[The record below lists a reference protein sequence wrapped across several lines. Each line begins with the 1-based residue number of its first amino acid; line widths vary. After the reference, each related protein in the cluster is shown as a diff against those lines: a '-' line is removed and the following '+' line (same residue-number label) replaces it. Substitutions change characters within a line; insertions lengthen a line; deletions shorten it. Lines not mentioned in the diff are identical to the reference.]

1 MPIRIIKHEVV
12 PKTGSFEVRFPDGR
26 PSVYFY
32 WDDIPGRRVRSVQT
46 DSKRALEAAKA
57 RAKAT
62 RAKAKQLRY
71 AAPRE
76 MCRLLQVAEE
86 YDKLGERYAEWQG
99 SAQLPAAEAPEQ

>member
-1 MPIRIIKHEVV
+1 MHDPVKQ
-12 PKTGSFEVRFPDGR
+12 PK
-26 PSVYFY
+26 Y
-32 WDDIPGRRVRSVQT
+32 WRD
-46 DSKRALEAAKA
+46 

-76 MCRLLQVAEE
+76 MCRLLRVAEE

-99 SAQLPAAEAPEQ
+99 QRTIASRRSARIGPRPASLWTSSLA

>member
-1 MPIRIIKHEVV
+1 VSGHDQLFFTNV
-12 PKTGSFEVRFPDGR
+12 
-26 PSVYFY
+26 
-32 WDDIPGRRVRSVQT
+32 WDDGCDVCSTGCMHDPVKQP
-46 DSKRALEAAKA
+46 KYW

-76 MCRLLQVAEE
+76 MCRLLRVAEE

>member
-1 MPIRIIKHEVV
+1 MQDPVKQ
-12 PKTGSFEVRFPDGR
+12 PK
-26 PSVYFY
+26 Y
-32 WDDIPGRRVRSVQT
+32 WRD
-46 DSKRALEAAKA
+46 

-76 MCRLLQVAEE
+76 MCRLLRVAEE